1 MKKNYDRLVNE
12 HENMK
17 KTYAD
22 QIGNIEDK
30 IYSLSKE
37 LERLQDDNAK
47 LRCSETEL
55 KKELYEMKKEKEK
68 YQEKYEEEKN
78 CNEAM
83 QRKMEVIEKDFRN
96 IMIEKD
102 NEMYLKMKEEEIKK
116 VKMDS
121 KTKILSDLQDKI
133 NKYKEERNR
142 KKEHI

>member
-1 MKKNYDRLVNE
+1 
-12 HENMK
+12 
-17 KTYAD
+17 
-22 QIGNIEDK
+22 
-30 IYSLSKE
+30 
-37 LERLQDDNAK
+37 
-47 LRCSETEL
+47 
-55 KKELYEMKKEKEK
+55 
-68 YQEKYEEEKN
+68 
-78 CNEAM
+78 M

-102 NEMYLKMKEEEIKK
+102 NEVYLKMKEEEIKK

>member
-1 MKKNYDRLVNE
+1 
-12 HENMK
+12 
-17 KTYAD
+17 
-22 QIGNIEDK
+22 
-30 IYSLSKE
+30 
-37 LERLQDDNAK
+37 
-47 LRCSETEL
+47 
-55 KKELYEMKKEKEK
+55 
-68 YQEKYEEEKN
+68 
-78 CNEAM
+78 
-83 QRKMEVIEKDFRN
+83 MEVIEKDFRN